1 LSGRDERK
9 ENESAADDSRSRAR
23 AVAPAPSL
31 SLFPSPIHP
40 SHRHAL
46 AAKLESTP
54 WGSKADR
61 PFLTR
66 EAQYVKGLEAALE
79 TYKAARNGEL
89 TYDEALSARKLLALP
104 SGFELHLGMFIPTLL
119 SQASPD
125 QQAEWL
131 PKALNLQLVGT
142 YAQTELGHGSYIRGL
157 ETLAVH
163 DPSSHSFILHTPALS
178 ATKWWPGGLGK
189 TATHAV
195 VMARLFAGGKDRGP
209 HAFIVQVRD
218 LETHKPLA
226 GVTVG
231 DIGDKF
237 GFGSVDNGFLALD
250 HVAVPAD
257 RMLSRFASVAPDGAY
272 TPPPPGNEKA
282 SYATMVFVRAT
293 IVEEAGW
300 VLARAAT
307 IAVRYAAVRRQTAP
321 SPGVRES
328 QVLDYQNVSAALL
341 PLVAGAYALIFQGQA
356 AMAQYR
362 AFEVARDRGDF
373 GGLPDL
379 HGLLAG
385 MKALSTWMASDGA
398 EAARRACGGHGYSA
412 LSGLPAIFLNYVQN
426 VTWEGDNDVMCLQT
440 ARYLVKAF
448 LKAAGGGA
456 GTLSEPVAYLGP
468 AAAAAGRGLAAVG
481 AALAGN
487 AAGTTAPLTTVP
499 PTTAGVVA
507 LLRARAGVAVA
518 SAAAGLV
525 AASPGGKPVFEGPAW
540 SGRAASLVAAARAH
554 CEAVLASTFLSA
566 LDAAEAERSLPP
578 PALTA
583 LRRLAALFALRLAAD
598 GAGDLLDAG
607 VVGPGWGRS
616 ACEAGFSVLA
626 ALRPDAVALVDAFG
640 LPDYLLASAIGAA
653 DGDVYRRLRQAADR
667 APFNASDEGPG
678 WAGVLRP
685 LLAPSERAKARAAR
699 SRL

>member
-1 LSGRDERK
+1 MAG
-9 ENESAADDSRSRAR
+9 
-23 AVAPAPSL
+23 
-31 SLFPSPIHP
+31 
-40 SHRHAL
+40 
-46 AAKLESTP
+46 
-54 WGSKADR
+54 
-61 PFLTR
+61 LT
-66 EAQYVKGLEAALE
+66 AALE
-79 TYKAARNGEL
+79 TYKAARNGEM
-89 TYDEALSARKLLALP
+89 TYEDALLARKLLALP

-125 QQAEWL
+125 QQAAWL
-131 PKALNLQLVGT
+131 PRSLNMQVVGT
-142 YAQTELGHGSYIRGL
+142 YAQTELGHGTYVRGL
-157 ETLAVH
+157 ETVAVF
-163 DPSSHSFILHTPALS
+163 DPPSASFILHTPTLS

-195 VMARLFAGGKDRGP
+195 VMARLFTGGRDRGP

-218 LETHKPLA
+218 LETHLPCP
-226 GVTVG
+226 GVSVG

-250 HVAVPAD
+250 HVAIPRDA
-257 RMLSRFASVAPDGAY
+257 MLARYARVEADGAY

-307 IAVRYAAVRRQTAP
+307 IATRYAAVRRQTA
-321 SPGVRES
+321 SGPGLPEA

-356 AMAQYR
+356 AMAAYR
-362 AFEVARDRGDF
+362 AFEAARDKGDF

-385 MKALSTWMASDGA
+385 MKAVSTWMASDGA

-448 LKAAGGGA
+448 FRAACGGGPE
-456 GTLSEPVAYLGP
+456 GG
-468 AAAAAGRGLAAVG
+468 
-481 AALAGN
+481 
-487 AAGTTAPLTTVP
+487 APLRAVP

-507 LLRARAGVAVA
+507 VLRARAGVAVA
-518 SAAAGLV
+518 AAAAGLV
-525 AASPGGKPVFEGPAW
+525 EASGGAAPRFEGPAW
-540 SGRAASLVAAARAH
+540 SGRAASLIAAARAH
-554 CEAVLASTFLSA
+554 CEAALAASFVGG
-566 LDAAEAERSLPP
+566 LDAVEAEGVLPP
-578 PALTA
+578 PALAA
-583 LRRLAALFALRLAAD
+583 LRRLASLFALGLAAA

-607 VVGPGWGRS
+607 VVSPGWGAAAR
-616 ACEAGFSVLA
+616 EARFAVLA
-626 ALRPDAVALVDAFG
+626 SLRPDAVALVDAFG
-640 LPDYLLASAIGAA
+640 LPDYLLNSAIGAA
-653 DGDVYRRLRQAADR
+653 DGDVYRRLREAAGR
-667 APFNASDEGPG
+667 APFNATEEGPG
-678 WAGVLRP
+678 WEGVLKP
-685 LLAPSERAKARAAR
+685 LLAPSERARAREARA
-699 SRL
+699 RL

>member
-1 LSGRDERK
+1 M
-9 ENESAADDSRSRAR
+9 AC
-23 AVAPAPSL
+23 
-31 SLFPSPIHP
+31 
-40 SHRHAL
+40 
-46 AAKLESTP
+46 
-54 WGSKADR
+54 
-61 PFLTR
+61 LT
-66 EAQYVKGLEAALE
+66 AALE
-79 TYKAARNGEL
+79 TYKAARNGEM
-89 TYDEALSARKLLALP
+89 TYEDALLARKLLALP

-125 QQAEWL
+125 QQAAWL
-131 PKALNLQLVGT
+131 PRSLNMQVVGT
-142 YAQTELGHGSYIRGL
+142 YAQTELGHGTYVRGL
-157 ETLAVH
+157 ETVAVF
-163 DPSSHSFILHTPALS
+163 DPPSASFILHTPTLS

-195 VMARLFAGGKDRGP
+195 VMARLFTGGRDRGP

-218 LETHKPLA
+218 LETHLPCP
-226 GVTVG
+226 GVSVG

-250 HVAVPAD
+250 HVAIPRDA
-257 RMLSRFASVAPDGAY
+257 MLARYARVEADGAY

-307 IAVRYAAVRRQTAP
+307 IATRYAAVRRQTA
-321 SPGVRES
+321 SGPGLPEA

-356 AMAQYR
+356 AMAAYR
-362 AFEVARDRGDF
+362 AFEAARDKGDF

-385 MKALSTWMASDGA
+385 MKAVSTWMASDGA

-448 LKAAGGGA
+448 FRAAGGGGPEGGA
-456 GTLSEPVAYLGP
+456 PSPAVAYLGP
-468 AAAAAGRGLAAVG
+468 AARAAGRGGLAAVG
-481 AALAGN
+481 AALAGP
-487 AAGTTAPLTTVP
+487 AAGGGPAPLRAVP

-507 LLRARAGVAVA
+507 VLRARAGVAVA
-518 SAAAGLV
+518 AAAAGLV
-525 AASPGGKPVFEGPAW
+525 EASGGAAPRFEGPAW
-540 SGRAASLVAAARAH
+540 SGRAASLIAAARAH
-554 CEAVLASTFLSA
+554 CEAALAASFVGG
-566 LDAAEAERSLPP
+566 LDAVEAEGVLPP
-578 PALTA
+578 PALAA
-583 LRRLAALFALRLAAD
+583 LRRLASLFALGLAAA

-607 VVGPGWGRS
+607 VVSPGWGAAAR
-616 ACEAGFSVLA
+616 EARFAVLA
-626 ALRPDAVALVDAFG
+626 SLRPDAVALVDAFG
-640 LPDYLLASAIGAA
+640 LPDYLLNSAIGAA
-653 DGDVYRRLRQAADR
+653 DGDVYRRLREAAGR
-667 APFNASDEGPG
+667 APFNATEEGPG
-678 WAGVLRP
+678 WEGVLKP
-685 LLAPSERAKARAAR
+685 LLAPSERARAREARA
-699 SRL
+699 RL